1 MDRCKHDAVV
11 QGGHWLKSW
20 HEKRVYSWLLSD
32 LLDVDAAATTPSL
45 AFAAQRTDDKPRNEM
60 YILNLCSL
68 AASDFSNA
76 APVIQTSFTNMT
88 IGKRRC
94 PYQGH
99 ERLSAKW
106 VSVAHNYLIWA
117 SAVVVVWR

>member
-1 MDRCKHDAVV
+1 MRRECIA
-11 QGGHWLKSW
+11 GSCPTF
-20 HEKRVYSWLLSD
+20 
-32 LLDVDAAATTPSL
+32 LDVDAAATTPSL

-76 APVIQTSFTNMT
+76 ASVIQTPFTNMT
-88 IGKRRC
+88 VGKRRC

-117 SAVVVVWR
+117 SAVVVVRR